1 MYFLLSI
8 MILIVGGI
16 MVASPRLYYDITE
29 GWKHEGERE
38 PSRWYL
44 IHVRIGG
51 VVFLLVGVVGCV
63 TLLFL

>member
-1 MYFLLSI
+1 
-8 MILIVGGI
+8 
-16 MVASPRLYYDITE
+16 MVASPRLFYDITE

-51 VVFLLVGVVGCV
+51 VVFLLVGAVGCV